1 MFRGRIKGVI
11 RLLALVALAA
21 LGSAC
26 RADFNIT
33 IDIEDDG
40 SGLVSTELVLDEE
53 AANALLDLE
62 GSSTLPLTDL
72 AQAGWDIGP
81 PVRAASGDTT
91 VTAAKA
97 FGTPDQFVEVMNEL
111 SGDPAQPRDTD
122 LIRDFRLTREQSF
135 GRVDYG
141 LSGMIDPRRGFA
153 SFSDEQLEAALGRSV
168 SSIVGDGGYGAQA
181 SDISVQLVVRMPGEL
196 QNDGTTGTVN
206 GSTIDPEA
214 RWNTDI
220 AAAQPINI
228 TLQTARR
235 STSAQVL
242 RGVAVVA
249 GVLAA
254 LIAFAQLLRLSGSLR
269 RRKPAPKVRPT
280 DARGRQTEQLLQTP
294 AAASDEPEEPETIGY
309 RVVAL
314 DGMGVLYREG
324 DDVQELLIPFARER
338 GSSVSDEDIILKARQ
353 LSLGRMTPADFW
365 RAIEVPGN
373 PNDLDA
379 EYLALH
385 QLMPGVVKYMRALR
399 DSGVRTACITNDAAA
414 WATKLRASHSLDG
427 FIDPWVISGS
437 VGVRKPDKPLF
448 EVLRRVTGEAP
459 SSILIIDD
467 ELDNLDAAAA
477 LGFGTAWFTAE
488 GEQADA
494 RGHEIFRGFDSTN
507 AVNVTDTM
515 DILIEEEATRT
526 ADRLL

>member
-1 MFRGRIKGVI
+1 MLRGRLKGLF
-11 RLLALVALAA
+11 RLSALLLLAAVA
-21 LGSAC
+21 SAC
-26 RADFNIT
+26 RADFNIV
-33 IDIEDDG
+33 IDIEEDG

-53 AANALLDLE
+53 AAIALLDLE

-81 PVRAASGDTT
+81 PVQGASGDTT
-91 VTAAKA
+91 VTAQKA

-111 SGDPAQPRDTD
+111 AGDPSQSGDSD
-122 LIRDFRLTREQSF
+122 LIRNFRLTREQSF

-141 LSGMIDPRRGFA
+141 LTGTLDPRLGFA
-153 SFSDEQLEAALGRSV
+153 SFTDEQLETALGRSV
-168 SSIVGDGGYGAQA
+168 TSIVSNAPYGAQA
-181 SDISVQLVVRMPGEL
+181 GDIFVELVVRMPGEL
-196 QNDGTTGTVN
+196 QNAGTTGSLV
-206 GSTIDPEA
+206 GSQLDPEVT
-214 RWNTDI
+214 WSTNM
-220 AAAQPINI
+220 AAEQPINV

-235 STSAQVL
+235 SISAQVL

-280 DARGRQTEQLLQTP
+280 DARGRHTEQPLQAATP
-294 AAASDEPEEPETIGY
+294 APVEPVEPESIGY

-324 DDVQELLIPFARER
+324 DDVRELLIPFARER
-338 GSSVSDEDIILKARQ
+338 GSTMADEDIVVKARQ

-365 RAIEVPGN
+365 QVIGVEGD
-373 PNDLDA
+373 PNQLDA
-379 EYLALH
+379 EYLAMH
-385 QLMPGVVKYMRALR
+385 QLMPGVVKYLRALR

-414 WATKLRASHSLDG
+414 WATKLRANHSLDG

-437 VGVRKPDKPLF
+437 VGVRKPDAPLF

-459 SSILIIDD
+459 GSILIIDD
-467 ELDNLDAAAA
+467 DLDNLDAAAK

-488 GEQADA
+488 GERAEA
-494 RGHEIFRGFDSTN
+494 RGHEVFRGFDSTN
-507 AVNVTDTM
+507 AVNVVDTM
-515 DILIEEEATRT
+515 DLVIDEHEAQT
-526 ADRLL
+526 

>member
-1 MFRGRIKGVI
+1 MTGLFR
-11 RLLALVALAA
+11 LFWLAMLAGIGA
-21 LGSAC
+21 AC
-26 RADFNIT
+26 QADFNIA
-33 IDIEDDG
+33 IDIEEDG
-40 SGLVSTELVLDEE
+40 SGLVSTELVLDQE
-53 AANALLDLE
+53 AADALLDLD

-81 PVRAASGDTT
+81 PVESGNGDTV

-111 SGDPAQPRDTD
+111 VGDPSGSGADD

-135 GRVDYG
+135 GRVDYQFSGILDPRSG
-141 LSGMIDPRRGFA
+141 LSSFTDP
-153 SFSDEQLEAALGRSV
+153 QLEAELGQSLT
-168 SSIVGDGGYGAQA
+168 SIVSQPPYGAQP
-181 SDISVQLVVRMPGEL
+181 SDINVSLVVRMPGEL
-196 QNDGTTGTVN
+196 QNDGTTGTIA
-206 GSTIDPEA
+206 GSPIDPEA
-214 RWNTDI
+214 SWSVNM
-220 AAAQPINI
+220 AGEQPVNVN
-228 TLQTARR
+228 LQTARR
-235 STSAQVL
+235 SISAQVL

-269 RRKPAPKVRPT
+269 RRTPERKVRPT
-280 DARGRQTEQLLQTP
+280 DARGRQTEQPLQAAPPEPVTP
-294 AAASDEPEEPETIGY
+294 VEPETIGY

-324 DDVQELLIPFARER
+324 DDVAELLIPFARER
-338 GSSVSDEDIILKARQ
+338 GSTVPDEEIVVKARQ

-365 RAIEVPGN
+365 QVIGVDGD
-373 PNDLDA
+373 PNELDND
-379 EYLALH
+379 YLALH
-385 QLMPGVVKYMRALR
+385 QLMPGVVKYLRALR

-437 VGVRKPDKPLF
+437 VGVRKPDAPLF

-459 SSILIIDD
+459 GQILVIDD

-477 LGFGTAWFTAE
+477 LGFGTAWFTND
-488 GEQADA
+488 GERDQA

-507 AVNVTDTM
+507 AVNVVDTM
-515 DILIEEEATRT
+515 DLILDEDVAQS
-526 ADRLL
+526 